1 MSIKS
6 KAAVI
11 RDNKLAQPYKSSK
24 PLSIEEIIISPPLE
38 NEVLVQVKGAGLC
51 HSDLSV
57 INGSRVMPLPLVIGH
72 EGAGEVVEVG
82 NTVKDIKIGDHVS
95 FQFSPSCGRCR
106 RCLEGRPQVCE
117 LAAATKGKGQLMSGG
132 SRLSDLDGNVLNHH
146 TGVSCMSQYSV
157 VDRGS
162 VVVIDKS
169 VNIQDAALFGCSVMT
184 GVGAVINTARIRP
197 GDSVAIIG
205 LGGVGLN
212 GIIGAKLGGAETI
225 IAVDID
231 PSKFIRAKELGAT
244 HCFDSRNNDTIEEI
258 RELTKGGVDFAIDL
272 AGVIPAMNTAYEL
285 IRYGGTVVTAGL
297 SPINTQFSFNHSD
310 LVAQEKSILG
320 SYMGSCVPVRDV
332 PRFLNLFQQG
342 RLPVDK
348 LIDGKITFDDLNEG
362 FDKLSNGEVVRQIL
376 MPNA

>member
-1 MSIKS
+1 MSITS
-6 KAAVI
+6 RAAVI
-11 RDNKLAQPYKSSK
+11 RTNTSTAPYKISK
-24 PLSIEEIIISPPLE
+24 PLSIEEIKISPPLA
-38 NEVLVQVKGAGLC
+38 NEILVQVKGAGLC

-57 INGSRVMPLPLVIGH
+57 INGSRIMPLPLVIGH
-72 EGAGEVVEVG
+72 EGSGEVVELG
-82 NTVKDIKIGDHVS
+82 SAIRDIKVGDHVS

-132 SRLSDLDGNVLNHH
+132 SRLSDLEGTILNHH
-146 TGVSCMSQYSV
+146 TGISCMSEYTV

-169 VNIQDAALFGCSVMT
+169 INIEDAALFGCAVMT

-212 GIIGAKLGGAETI
+212 GVMGAKLGGAETI
-225 IAVDID
+225 IAIDID
-231 PSKFIRAKELGAT
+231 PSKFERAKELGAT
-244 HCFDSRNNDTIEEI
+244 HCFDSKNKDTVQAI
-258 RELTKGGVDFAIDL
+258 RDLTNGGVDFAIDL
-272 AGVIPAMNTAYEL
+272 AGVIPAMNTAYA
-285 IRYGGTVVTAGL
+285 IVRYGGSIVTAGL
-297 SPINTQFSFNHSD
+297 SPANAEFSFNHGD

-348 LIDGKITFDDLNEG
+348 LIGFDELNEG
-362 FDKLSNGEVVRQIL
+362 FDKLSKGEVVRQIL
-376 MPNA
+376 VPSK

>member
-82 NTVKDIKIGDHVS
+82 SAVKDIKIGDHVS

-169 VNIQDAALFGCSVMT
+169 VNIQDAALFGCAVMT

-244 HCFDSRNNDTIEEI
+244 HCFDSRNNDTIDEI

-285 IRYGGTVVTAGL
+285 IRYGGTVITAGL

>member
-11 RDNKLAQPYKSSK
+11 RDNKLAQPYKNSK

-82 NTVKDIKIGDHVS
+82 NAVKDIKIGDHVS

-132 SRLSDLDGNVLNHH
+132 SRLSDLDGNMLNHH

-169 VNIQDAALFGCSVMT
+169 VNIQDAALFGCAVMT

-212 GIIGAKLGGAETI
+212 GIIGAKLGGAETV

>member
-38 NEVLVQVKGAGLC
+38 NEVLVEVKGAGLC

-82 NTVKDIKIGDHVS
+82 SAVKDIKIGDHVS

-169 VNIQDAALFGCSVMT
+169 VNIQDAALFGCAVMT

-285 IRYGGTVVTAGL
+285 IRYGGAVVTAGL

-310 LVAQEKSILG
+310 LVAQEKAILG
-320 SYMGSCVPVRDV
+320 SYMSSCVPVRDV

>member
-1 MSIKS
+1 MSITS
-6 KAAVI
+6 RAAVI
-11 RDNKLAQPYKSSK
+11 RTNTSTAPYKISK
-24 PLSIEEIIISPPLE
+24 PLSIEEIKISPPLA
-38 NEVLVQVKGAGLC
+38 NEILVQVKGAGLC

-57 INGSRVMPLPLVIGH
+57 INGSRIMPLPLVIGH
-72 EGAGEVVEVG
+72 EGSGEVVELG
-82 NTVKDIKIGDHVS
+82 SAIRDIKVGDHVS

-132 SRLSDLDGNVLNHH
+132 SRLSDSEGTILNHH
-146 TGVSCMSQYSV
+146 TGISCMSEYTV

-169 VNIQDAALFGCSVMT
+169 INIEDAALFGCAVMT

-212 GIIGAKLGGAETI
+212 GVMGAKLGGAETI
-225 IAVDID
+225 IAIDID
-231 PSKFIRAKELGAT
+231 PSKFKRAKELGAT
-244 HCFDSRNNDTIEEI
+244 HCFDSKNKDTVHAI
-258 RELTKGGVDFAIDL
+258 RDLTNGGVDFAIDL
-272 AGVIPAMNTAYEL
+272 AGVIPAMNTAYA
-285 IRYGGTVVTAGL
+285 IVRYGGSIVTAGL
-297 SPINTQFSFNHSD
+297 SPANAEFSFNHGD

-348 LIDGKITFDDLNEG
+348 LIDGKIGFDELNEG
-362 FDKLSNGEVVRQIL
+362 FDKLSKGEVVRQIL
-376 MPNA
+376 VPSK

>member
-1 MSIKS
+1 MTIKC

-11 RDNKLAQPYKSSK
+11 RKNDCEKPYANSN
-24 PLSIEEIIISPPLE
+24 PLSIEEISIDNPRD

-57 INGSRVMPLPLVIGH
+57 INGSRIMPLPLVIGH
-72 EGAGEVVEVG
+72 EGAGEVVETG
-82 NTVKDIKIGDHVS
+82 NAINDIKVGDHVV

-117 LAAATKGKGQLMSGG
+117 LAAATKGKGDLMSGG
-132 SRLSDLDGNVLNHH
+132 SRLTDMEGNRLNHH
-146 TGVSCMSQYSV
+146 TGISCMSQYNV

-162 VVVIDKS
+162 VVVIDKAF
-169 VNIQDAALFGCSVMT
+169 NIEDAALFGCAVMT

-212 GIIGAKLGGAETI
+212 GVIGAKLAGAETI
-225 IAVDID
+225 IAIDID
-231 PSKFIRAKELGAT
+231 PSKFSRAEELGAT
-244 HCFDSRNNDTIEEI
+244 HCFDSKNNNIVEEI
-258 RELTKGGVDFAIDL
+258 RDLTNGGVDYAIDL
-272 AGVIPAMNTAYEL
+272 AGVIQAMDTAYQI
-285 IRYGGTVVTAGL
+285 IRYGGSVVTAGL

-332 PRFLNLFQQG
+332 PRFLNLYKQG

-348 LIDGKITFDDLNEG
+348 LIDGKITFDNLNEG
-362 FDKLSNGEVVRQIL
+362 FDKLSKGEVVRQIL
-376 MPNA
+376 MPNN

>member
-38 NEVLVQVKGAGLC
+38 NEVLVEVKGAGLC

-72 EGAGEVVEVG
+72 EGAGEVIEVG
-82 NTVKDIKIGDHVS
+82 SAVKDIKIGDHVS

-169 VNIQDAALFGCSVMT
+169 VNIQDAALFGCAVMT

-244 HCFDSRNNDTIEEI
+244 HCFDSRNKDTIEEI

-285 IRYGGTVVTAGL
+285 IRYGGAVVTAGL

>member
-38 NEVLVQVKGAGLC
+38 NEVLVEVKGAGLC

-82 NTVKDIKIGDHVS
+82 SAVKDIKIGDHVS

-169 VNIQDAALFGCSVMT
+169 VNIQDAALFGCAVMT

-285 IRYGGTVVTAGL
+285 IRYGGVVVTAGL

-376 MPNA
+376 MPNV

>member
-1 MSIKS
+1 MSITS
-6 KAAVI
+6 RAAVI
-11 RDNKLAQPYKSSK
+11 RTNTLTAPYKISK
-24 PLSIEEIIISPPLE
+24 PLSIEEIKISPPLA
-38 NEVLVQVKGAGLC
+38 NEILVQVKGAGLC

-57 INGSRVMPLPLVIGH
+57 INGSRIMPLPLVIGH
-72 EGAGEVVEVG
+72 EGSGEVVELG
-82 NTVKDIKIGDHVS
+82 SAIRDIKVGDHVS

-132 SRLSDLDGNVLNHH
+132 SRLSDSEGTILNHH
-146 TGVSCMSQYSV
+146 TGISCMSEYTV

-169 VNIQDAALFGCSVMT
+169 INIEDAALFGCAVMT

-212 GIIGAKLGGAETI
+212 GVMGAKLGGAETI
-225 IAVDID
+225 IAIDID
-231 PSKFIRAKELGAT
+231 PSKFERAKELGAT
-244 HCFDSRNNDTIEEI
+244 HCFDSKNKDTVQAI
-258 RELTKGGVDFAIDL
+258 RDLTNGGVDFAIDL
-272 AGVIPAMNTAYEL
+272 AGVIPAMNTAYA
-285 IRYGGTVVTAGL
+285 IVRYGGSIVTAGL
-297 SPINTQFSFNHSD
+297 SPANAEFSFNHGD

-348 LIDGKITFDDLNEG
+348 LIDGKIGFDDLNEG
-362 FDKLSNGEVVRQIL
+362 FDKLSKGQVVRQIL
-376 MPNA
+376 VPSK

>member
-6 KAAVI
+6 KAAVL
-11 RDNKLAQPYKSSK
+11 RHNKLAQPYKSSK

-38 NEVLVQVKGAGLC
+38 NEVLVEVKGAGLC

-82 NTVKDIKIGDHVS
+82 SAVKDIKIGDHVS

-169 VNIQDAALFGCSVMT
+169 VNIQDAALFGCAVMT

>member
-82 NTVKDIKIGDHVS
+82 SAVKDIKIGDHVS

-169 VNIQDAALFGCSVMT
+169 VNIQDAALFGCAVMT

-197 GDSVAIIG
+197 GDSIAIIG

-258 RELTKGGVDFAIDL
+258 TELTKGGVDFAIDL

-376 MPNA
+376 MPNV

>member
-1 MSIKS
+1 MSITC

-11 RDNKLAQPYKSSK
+11 RNNKLAEPYKDSQ
-24 PLSIEEIIISPPLE
+24 PLSIEDIKISPPLE

-72 EGAGEVVEVG
+72 EGAGEVFEVG
-82 NTVKDIKIGDHVS
+82 SAVKDIKIGDHVS

-117 LAAATKGKGQLMSGG
+117 LAAVTKGKGQLMSGG
-132 SRLSDLDGNVLNHH
+132 SRLTDLDGNVLNHH

-169 VNIQDAALFGCSVMT
+169 VNIEDAALFGCAVMT

-197 GDSVAIIG
+197 GDTVAIIG

-225 IAVDID
+225 VAVDID
-231 PSKFIRAKELGAT
+231 PSKFVRAKELGAT
-244 HCFDSRNNDTIEEI
+244 HCFDSRNKDTVEEI

-348 LIDGKITFDDLNEG
+348 LIDGKITFEDLNEG
-362 FDKLSNGEVVRQIL
+362 FDKLSKGEVVRQIL
-376 MPNA
+376 IPNP

>member
-38 NEVLVQVKGAGLC
+38 NEVLVEVKGAGLC

-82 NTVKDIKIGDHVS
+82 NAVKDIKIGDHVS

-169 VNIQDAALFGCSVMT
+169 VNIQDAALFGCAVMT

-285 IRYGGTVVTAGL
+285 IRYGGTVGTAGL
-297 SPINTQFSFNHSD
+297 SPINRQFSFNHSD